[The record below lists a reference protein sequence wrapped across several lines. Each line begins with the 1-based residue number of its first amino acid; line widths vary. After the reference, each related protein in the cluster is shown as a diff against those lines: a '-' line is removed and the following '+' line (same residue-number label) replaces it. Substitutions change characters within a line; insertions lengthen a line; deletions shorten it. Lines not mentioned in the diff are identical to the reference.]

1 MLLSF
6 LPLSYIVAPNR
17 EIANKNLLII
27 SSAMSSSK
35 IINNDSEDI
44 NMGPHRERYNKS
56 SINSSRESSTDSKSS
71 DNEYAYRMKI
81 QSSNPNWA
89 NQADAEIFHIPLSS
103 QARKESN
110 NQVQVN
116 LNFDGPTIYVDL
128 TNALCPSQDVNR
140 LFLPALSY
148 EELQLANN
156 NL

>member
-44 NMGPHRERYNKS
+44 NMGPPRERSNKS